1 MRNALCEMQCAQM
14 KLPILANN
22 IIYINHL
29 RVKVYR
35 LEFGICVSGSHFNGN
50 RQRHAMDKIMIYGS
64 PSQVTGG
71 EMKVGLNSA
80 WIGTWSKLLTASDLR
95 TRTEIPSLSYFVAKY
110 THSYLHHLIHF
121 EVRSISS
128 LKLFSYLP
136 KVNSHI

>member
-80 WIGTWSKLLTASDLR
+80 WIGTWLQSKLLKASGLR
-95 TRTEIPSLSYFVAKY
+95 TRPEIPSLSNFGDEY
-110 THSYLHHLIHF
+110 THL
-121 EVRSISS
+121 V
-128 LKLFSYLP
+128 
-136 KVNSHI
+136 